1 MVDPEVAVGP
11 VGAAAAAA
19 ADSVAVAP
27 VAGVGLVDPAV
38 VALEVAASVVAE
50 ERGDPARP
58 GGRPAAWAAPAR
70 AAQVLAMEAPVGRV
84 AALVVED
91 QGQDRTGGAT
101 TTNSA

>member
-1 MVDPEVAVGP
+1 M
-11 VGAAAAAA
+11 
-19 ADSVAVAP
+19 
-27 VAGVGLVDPAV
+27 